1 MIQLTSDEE
10 TSSGEHS
17 LWLQRQS
24 KTLFQSVMRQRSKLL
39 LELLSGPS
47 PNDFWFNLSKI
58 SYNDTSLFM
67 FICLSKMMFQCA
79 NGCLCWWTILPRVSV
94 PRGDYC
100 RDGSHDE
107 NIGVNQFALSISHF
121 WDALAVGGLWA
132 QLCYFRLFCSN
143 RKFYFARVRKLR
155 LWKARHK
162 TAR

>member
-24 KTLFQSVMRQRSKLL
+24 KTMFQSVMRQRSKLL

-58 SYNDTSLFM
+58 SHNDTSLFM
-67 FICLSKMMFQCA
+67 FICLSKMVFQCA

-94 PRGDYC
+94 PRGDC
-100 RDGSHDE
+100 LSWRWSWRKHRCQP
-107 NIGVNQFALSISHF
+107 IRTVHFALLGCARCRWTLSS
-121 WDALAVGGLWA
+121 AM
-132 QLCYFRLFCSN
+132 LFSPT
-143 RKFYFARVRKLR
+143 L
-155 LWKARHK
+155 L
-162 TAR
+162 

>member
-24 KTLFQSVMRQRSKLL
+24 KTMFQSVMRQRSKLL

-58 SYNDTSLFM
+58 SHNDTSLFM
-67 FICLSKMMFQCA
+67 FICLSKMMSQCA

-94 PRGDYC
+94 PRGDSC
-100 RDGSHDE
+100 HDGGHDE
-107 NIGVNQFALSISHF
+107 KHRCQPIRTVHFALLGCARRRWTLSSAMLF
-121 WDALAVGGLWA
+121 SPVWLLSEVW
-132 QLCYFRLFCSN
+132 FRTSAEATFIKSE
-143 RKFYFARVRKLR
+143 
-155 LWKARHK
+155 
-162 TAR
+162 T

>member
-24 KTLFQSVMRQRSKLL
+24 KTMFQSVMRQRSKLL

-58 SYNDTSLFM
+58 SHNDTSLFM

-79 NGCLCWWTILPRVSV
+79 NGCLCWWTILPRVSF
-94 PRGDYC
+94 PKGDSCHNGGY
-100 RDGSHDE
+100 DE
-107 NIGVNQFALSISHF
+107 KHRCQPIRTGHFELLGCARRRWTLS
-121 WDALAVGGLWA
+121 LAPLS
-132 QLCYFRLFCSN
+132 CLFGSN
-143 RKFYFARVRKLR
+143 RKFDFAWVRKLR
-155 LWKARHK
+155 L
-162 TAR
+162 